1 MFKTACRRTPATAL
15 LLILLALPGLSAG
28 CVGAQSVSERARP
41 PGEPDVDLSTDEA
54 VIAELRKRVDAE
66 GAARAAGDAKLEAKL
81 RAASRLEAKDVC
93 IERPRESAKII
104 VVGFFRNDYG
114 CHFEGA
120 FVGSRFYEPTEYEL
134 HRDALEA
141 YGWRGANREGH
152 ERLALA
158 WVEKGLLA
166 FFDVLHT
173 SPKGLE
179 NFDFHPPQAASAQN
193 GEVRVTLWFRVP
205 PGRNGGRG
213 FQHVEYRFDVD
224 GSLSGVST
232 LNAVRL

>member
-1 MFKTACRRTPATAL
+1 MFATAGRRNPANV
-15 LLILLALPGLSAG
+15 LLIILLTLPGLSAG
-28 CVGAQSVSERARP
+28 CAGAQRVSERAGVT
-41 PGEPDVDLSTDEA
+41 GEAGVDLSADEA
-54 VIAELRKRVDAE
+54 VIAEMQKRVDAE
-66 GAARAAGDAKLEAKL
+66 GAERAAGDAKLEAKL

-93 IERPRESAKII
+93 IERPKESAKVV
-104 VVGFFRNDYG
+104 VVGFFRHDYG

-120 FVGSRFYEPTEYEL
+120 FVGPRYYEATEHEL
-134 HRDALEA
+134 HQAALES
-141 YGWRGANREGH
+141 YGWRGANREGR

-166 FFDVLHT
+166 FFDVPHT

-179 NFDFHPPQAASAQN
+179 RFDFHPPRAASAEN
-193 GEVRVTLWFRVP
+193 GAVKVTLWFRVP

-213 FQHVEYRFDVD
+213 FQHVEYRFNGD

-232 LNAVRL
+232 LDAVQL